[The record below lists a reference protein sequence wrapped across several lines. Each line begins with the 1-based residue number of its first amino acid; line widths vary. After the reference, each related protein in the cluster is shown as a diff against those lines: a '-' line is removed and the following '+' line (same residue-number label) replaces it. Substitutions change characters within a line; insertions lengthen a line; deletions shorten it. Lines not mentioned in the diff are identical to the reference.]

1 MLSWKLQKVKAKC
14 HTGLDKLMP
23 AVLVMKTNDY
33 FSSKPHANYRKN
45 NKQFYFL
52 FFFGIK
58 LEIIGDEQ
66 DFWCP
71 AQSRFGLSHR
81 YRA

>member
-1 MLSWKLQKVKAKC
+1 
-14 HTGLDKLMP
+14 MP
-23 AVLVMKTNDY
+23 AVLVIKTDDY
-33 FSSKPHANYRKN
+33 FITKPHANYSKKR
-45 NKQFYFL
+45 QTVLFL
-52 FFFGIK
+52 GFFFGIK

-81 YRA
+81 YRT